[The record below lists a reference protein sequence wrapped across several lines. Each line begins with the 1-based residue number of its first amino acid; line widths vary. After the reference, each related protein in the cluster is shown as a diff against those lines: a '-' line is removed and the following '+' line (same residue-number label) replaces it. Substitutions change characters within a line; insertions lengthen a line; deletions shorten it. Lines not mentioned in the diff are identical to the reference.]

1 MHVMH
6 GKIETP
12 RIDLTKNSPLKE
24 KSLNVPGEV
33 FEETQCEKSDLDE
46 LKDDE
51 LPDLSTRVASALKE
65 KKNKAD
71 ESITVTPADNVCV
84 NIKKSDQDKKV
95 PEQDSGY
102 LTTPG
107 ISSEE
112 DNSSE
117 PNNGKTAENPN
128 NQDSEN
134 NSSDIKSKDSEDISL
149 ALEDSEE
156 SKCDDKVKTD
166 TENDEKAQ
174 KSSSSKKL
182 LHSGLSQEL
191 GALGVTSIT
200 PTLSGGPDWMIDL
213 DDDPPSKKPSGVTK
227 LMERLMKHSTKK
239 HGRKGQDVELR

>member
-1 MHVMH
+1 MHS
-6 GKIETP
+6 KIEAP
-12 RIDLTKNSPLKE
+12 RIDLTKDSPLKE
-24 KSLNVPGEV
+24 KSLNMPEEV
-33 FEETQCEKSDLDE
+33 LVEKQCDKSDLDE
-46 LKDDE
+46 LEDDE

-65 KKNKAD
+65 KKKKTD
-71 ESITVTPADNVCV
+71 ESCTLNTENNVCV
-84 NIKKSDQDKKV
+84 NSKKSDQDKKV

-117 PNNGKTAENPN
+117 PNNGKTTENPS
-128 NQDSEN
+128 NQDGEN
-134 NSSDIKSKDSEDISL
+134 NGSDMKSDESEDISL

-156 SKCDDKVKTD
+156 SKCENKVKTD
-166 TENDEKAQ
+166 IKHLEKSE
-174 KSSSSKKL
+174 KSSPLTKKL

-191 GALGVTSIT
+191 GALGVASIT

-227 LMERLMKHSTKK
+227 LMERLMQHSTKK